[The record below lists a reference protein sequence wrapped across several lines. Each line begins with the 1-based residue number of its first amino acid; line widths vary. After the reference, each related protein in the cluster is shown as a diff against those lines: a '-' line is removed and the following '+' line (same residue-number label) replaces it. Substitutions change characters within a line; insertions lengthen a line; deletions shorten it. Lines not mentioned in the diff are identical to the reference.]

1 MDAPVSP
8 AGLPAIGI
16 SAAREDTEEIASLPA
31 MSVQD
36 DGTDAV
42 AIGPR
47 EGGQALPLTAEALAV
62 MGLNDPRR
70 NAPGA
75 VSEWA
80 HVTTPTHARASLAGS
95 PQQFNSAQYSPSE
108 FHNTANYYQNNVL
121 APSLHQQVLLQQN
134 DSGPA
139 VQAVAEARHSAIM
152 AEAQSNYREQVTQ
165 LQAHAISSATQLRL
179 ELLQAEHRL
188 QQQEE
193 QLRAAGESLATKHS
207 EEVSQMQK
215 EVMEYKIRLHQAEAH
230 ASEIVRQAELE
241 LANRAKASQS
251 HAENMTGE
259 LNHLKSE
266 MGTVLQAHKTQSEN
280 VLRLER
286 TNADLRARLAEAVA
300 ASPTNTVTVPP
311 VEHPIYTPP
320 GLMQGGGG
328 PPGGDDS
335 PHGSDGDDDESD
347 DGDRRKKKKKDKK
360 KKKKKRDSSDSSS
373 SSSIGL
379 SKKDLLKM
387 LKKVAKSKKDKD
399 NDDETEAT
407 RGRSKVKEAEK
418 IVFPKF
424 PQPENYRNWRLRA
437 REAVVAA
444 SDRPDEAFE
453 WLDEVWKEDTTEEY
467 LRDPKGF
474 TTLDAKILSAITNVL
489 EGDFARQI
497 DTFKEREGHE
507 GRLVRGRQILH
518 KLNAYLS
525 TNALHGSVY
534 DMEDLLNVV
543 MINENLVQFIRNW
556 DTVLSGMKKT
566 PADDVLQPLFHRQVK
581 KAKIL
586 SHDIAIYERAVDGS
600 AEKTYEFLYNA
611 VNRLI
616 KIKRLERNRERIAK
630 QAAAGMPSAPAP
642 LKRVPKGF
650 CIDFVRNGSCSK
662 DQCTYKHQ
670 MPNKPRGRSQSKGKG
685 KGRSKSPS
693 GRGSPS
699 PGRINAECKFF
710 KHGKCNKGDKCRFIH
725 KGQPSA
731 PATGSG
737 RESSGEKKK
746 KKEKKENRRKKSRSS
761 SKSSKGSR
769 GSKGSK
775 GSGGSRGSGGR
786 RPKPSLPAAVCL
798 LGALVASSA
807 PQADA
812 LAFRKEVPI
821 IHDQCSN
828 AAHLAMASVR
838 FSNTPEY
845 HYIPTPV
852 EDSNWRG
859 VEIQPRVFTKEHP
872 VKYRPKSDGQDV
884 RDALATQNASINH

>member
-1 MDAPVSP
+1 M
-8 AGLPAIGI
+8 
-16 SAAREDTEEIASLPA
+16 
-31 MSVQD
+31 
-36 DGTDAV
+36 
-42 AIGPR
+42 
-47 EGGQALPLTAEALAV
+47 
-62 MGLNDPRR
+62 
-70 NAPGA
+70 
-75 VSEWA
+75 
-80 HVTTPTHARASLAGS
+80 
-95 PQQFNSAQYSPSE
+95 
-108 FHNTANYYQNNVL
+108 
-121 APSLHQQVLLQQN
+121 
-134 DSGPA
+134 
-139 VQAVAEARHSAIM
+139 QAVAEARHSALM
-152 AEAQSNYREQVTQ
+152 AEAQSNHREQVTQ
-165 LQAHAISSATQLRL
+165 LQAQAISSATQLRL

-193 QLRAAGESLATKHS
+193 QLRTAGESLATKHS

-215 EVMEYKIRLHQAEAH
+215 GVMDYKIRLHQAEAH
-230 ASEIVRQAELE
+230 ASEIVRQAERE

-266 MGTVLQAHKTQSEN
+266 MGTVLQAHRTQSEN

-300 ASPTNTVTVPP
+300 ASPTNTATIPP
-311 VEHPIYTPP
+311 VEHPIHTPP
-320 GLMQGGGG
+320 GLMQRGGG
-328 PPGGDDS
+328 PPGGDGS
-335 PHGSDGDDDESD
+335 PPGSDGDDESD
-347 DGDRRKKKKKDKK
+347 DDDHRKKKNKKKKKDKK

-387 LKKVAKSKKDKD
+387 LKKVTKSKKDKD
-399 NDDETEAT
+399 NDEETEAT
-407 RGRSKVKEAEK
+407 RGRSKVQEAEK

-489 EGDFARQI
+489 EGDEGDFARQI

-534 DMEDLLNVV
+534 DMEDLLNFV

-556 DTVLSGMKKT
+556 DTVLSGMKKSL
-566 PADDVLQPLFHRQVK
+566 ADDVLQPLFHRQVK

-600 AEKTYEFLYNA
+600 TEKTYEFLYNA

-685 KGRSKSPS
+685 KGRGQSPPEGGALLLDASMPSASSSSTANATRATSAVSSTRVSPLLRPLGAAESPAAKRRQRKKRRRRSGRSPVPALRAPKAAKVPRVPKAPEAARARADVSRNLRFQPPFVSWEHPSQVRHPKPMHSPS
-693 GRGSPS
+693 GR
-699 PGRINAECKFF
+699 
-710 KHGKCNKGDKCRFIH
+710 KCRSFTTSVPVLRTLRWHLFGFRTLLSITTFPLRW
-725 KGQPSA
+725 KIPI
-731 PATGSG
+731 
-737 RESSGEKKK
+737 
-746 KKEKKENRRKKSRSS
+746 
-761 SKSSKGSR
+761 
-769 GSKGSK
+769 
-775 GSGGSRGSGGR
+775 GG
-786 RPKPSLPAAVCL
+786 A
-798 LGALVASSA
+798 
-807 PQADA
+807 
-812 LAFRKEVPI
+812 
-821 IHDQCSN
+821 
-828 AAHLAMASVR
+828 
-838 FSNTPEY
+838 
-845 HYIPTPV
+845 
-852 EDSNWRG
+852 
-859 VEIQPRVFTKEHP
+859 
-872 VKYRPKSDGQDV
+872 
-884 RDALATQNASINH
+884 

>member
-8 AGLPAIGI
+8 AGLPAISI

-62 MGLNDPRR
+62 MGPNDPRR

-95 PQQFNSAQYSPSE
+95 HQQFNSAQYSPSE

-121 APSLHQQVLLQQN
+121 APSLHQQILLQQN

-179 ELLQAEHRL
+179 DLLQAEHRL

-193 QLRAAGESLATKHS
+193 QLRSAGESLATKHS

-215 EVMEYKIRLHQAEAH
+215 EVTEYKIRLHQAEVH

-266 MGTVLQAHKTQSEN
+266 MGSVLQAHKTQSEN

-300 ASPTNTVTVPP
+300 ASPTDTVTVPP
-311 VEHPIYTPP
+311 VEHHIYTPP

-335 PHGSDGDDDESD
+335 PHGSEGDDNESD
-347 DGDRRKKKKKDKK
+347 DDDRRKKKKKDK

-467 LRDPKGF
+467 LRDPKGS

-497 DTFKEREGHE
+497 DTFKEKDTGD
-507 GRLVRGRQILH
+507 
-518 KLNAYLS
+518 AS
-525 TNALHGSVY
+525 F
-534 DMEDLLNVV
+534 VV
-543 MINENLVQFIRNW
+543 
-556 DTVLSGMKKT
+556 
-566 PADDVLQPLFHRQVK
+566 
-581 KAKIL
+581 
-586 SHDIAIYERAVDGS
+586 
-600 AEKTYEFLYNA
+600 
-611 VNRLI
+611 
-616 KIKRLERNRERIAK
+616 
-630 QAAAGMPSAPAP
+630 
-642 LKRVPKGF
+642 
-650 CIDFVRNGSCSK
+650 
-662 DQCTYKHQ
+662 
-670 MPNKPRGRSQSKGKG
+670 
-685 KGRSKSPS
+685 
-693 GRGSPS
+693 
-699 PGRINAECKFF
+699 
-710 KHGKCNKGDKCRFIH
+710 
-725 KGQPSA
+725 
-731 PATGSG
+731 
-737 RESSGEKKK
+737 
-746 KKEKKENRRKKSRSS
+746 
-761 SKSSKGSR
+761 
-769 GSKGSK
+769 
-775 GSGGSRGSGGR
+775 
-786 RPKPSLPAAVCL
+786 
-798 LGALVASSA
+798 
-807 PQADA
+807 
-812 LAFRKEVPI
+812 
-821 IHDQCSN
+821 
-828 AAHLAMASVR
+828 VR
-838 FSNTPEY
+838 FFTNSM
-845 HYIPTPV
+845 HIF
-852 EDSNWRG
+852 
-859 VEIQPRVFTKEHP
+859 PRTHFTDQSMIWK
-872 VKYRPKSDGQDV
+872 
-884 RDALATQNASINH
+884 IC

>member
-1 MDAPVSP
+1 M
-8 AGLPAIGI
+8 
-16 SAAREDTEEIASLPA
+16 
-31 MSVQD
+31 
-36 DGTDAV
+36 
-42 AIGPR
+42 
-47 EGGQALPLTAEALAV
+47 
-62 MGLNDPRR
+62 
-70 NAPGA
+70 
-75 VSEWA
+75 
-80 HVTTPTHARASLAGS
+80 
-95 PQQFNSAQYSPSE
+95 
-108 FHNTANYYQNNVL
+108 
-121 APSLHQQVLLQQN
+121 
-134 DSGPA
+134 
-139 VQAVAEARHSAIM
+139 QAVAEARHSAIM

-215 EVMEYKIRLHQAEAH
+215 EVMEYRIRLHQAEAH

-543 MINENLVQFIRNW
+543 MTL
-556 DTVLSGMKKT
+556 
-566 PADDVLQPLFHRQVK
+566 
-581 KAKIL
+581 
-586 SHDIAIYERAVDGS
+586 
-600 AEKTYEFLYNA
+600 
-611 VNRLI
+611 
-616 KIKRLERNRERIAK
+616 
-630 QAAAGMPSAPAP
+630 
-642 LKRVPKGF
+642 
-650 CIDFVRNGSCSK
+650 
-662 DQCTYKHQ
+662 
-670 MPNKPRGRSQSKGKG
+670 
-685 KGRSKSPS
+685 
-693 GRGSPS
+693 
-699 PGRINAECKFF
+699 
-710 KHGKCNKGDKCRFIH
+710 
-725 KGQPSA
+725 
-731 PATGSG
+731 
-737 RESSGEKKK
+737 
-746 KKEKKENRRKKSRSS
+746 
-761 SKSSKGSR
+761 
-769 GSKGSK
+769 
-775 GSGGSRGSGGR
+775 
-786 RPKPSLPAAVCL
+786 
-798 LGALVASSA
+798 
-807 PQADA
+807 
-812 LAFRKEVPI
+812 
-821 IHDQCSN
+821 
-828 AAHLAMASVR
+828 
-838 FSNTPEY
+838 
-845 HYIPTPV
+845 
-852 EDSNWRG
+852 
-859 VEIQPRVFTKEHP
+859 
-872 VKYRPKSDGQDV
+872 
-884 RDALATQNASINH
+884 

>member
-1 MDAPVSP
+1 M
-8 AGLPAIGI
+8 
-16 SAAREDTEEIASLPA
+16 
-31 MSVQD
+31 
-36 DGTDAV
+36 
-42 AIGPR
+42 
-47 EGGQALPLTAEALAV
+47 
-62 MGLNDPRR
+62 
-70 NAPGA
+70 
-75 VSEWA
+75 
-80 HVTTPTHARASLAGS
+80 
-95 PQQFNSAQYSPSE
+95 
-108 FHNTANYYQNNVL
+108 
-121 APSLHQQVLLQQN
+121 
-134 DSGPA
+134 
-139 VQAVAEARHSAIM
+139 QAVAEARHSALM
-152 AEAQSNYREQVTQ
+152 AEAQSNHREQVTQ
-165 LQAHAISSATQLRL
+165 LQAQAISSATQLRL

-193 QLRAAGESLATKHS
+193 QLRTAGESLATKHS

-215 EVMEYKIRLHQAEAH
+215 GVMDYKIRLHQAEAH
-230 ASEIVRQAELE
+230 ASEIVRQAERE

-266 MGTVLQAHKTQSEN
+266 MGTVLQAHRTQSEN

-300 ASPTNTVTVPP
+300 ASPTNTATIPP
-311 VEHPIYTPP
+311 VEHPIHTPP
-320 GLMQGGGG
+320 GLMQRGGG
-328 PPGGDDS
+328 PPGGDGS
-335 PHGSDGDDDESD
+335 PPGSDGDDESD
-347 DGDRRKKKKKDKK
+347 DDDHHKKKNKKKKKDKK

-387 LKKVAKSKKDKD
+387 LKKVTKSKKDKD
-399 NDDETEAT
+399 NDEETEAT
-407 RGRSKVKEAEK
+407 RGRSKVQEAEK

-489 EGDFARQI
+489 EGDEGDFARQI

-534 DMEDLLNVV
+534 DMEDLLNFV

-556 DTVLSGMKKT
+556 DTVLSGMKKSL
-566 PADDVLQPLFHRQVK
+566 ADDVLQPLFHRQVK

-586 SHDIAIYERAVDGS
+586 SHDIAMNERAVDGS
-600 AEKTYEFLYNA
+600 TEKTYEFLYNA

-650 CIDFVRNGSCSK
+650 CIDFVRDGSCSK

-685 KGRSKSPS
+685 KGRGQSPPEGGALPLDASMPSASSSSTANATRATSAVSSTRVSPLLRPLGAAESPAAKRRKRKKRRRRSGRSPVPALRAPKAAKVPRVPKAPEAARARADVSRNLRFQPPFVSWEHSSQVRHPKPMHSPS
-693 GRGSPS
+693 GR
-699 PGRINAECKFF
+699 
-710 KHGKCNKGDKCRFIH
+710 KCRSFTTSVPVLRTLRWHLFGFRTLLSITTFPLRW
-725 KGQPSA
+725 KIPI
-731 PATGSG
+731 
-737 RESSGEKKK
+737 
-746 KKEKKENRRKKSRSS
+746 
-761 SKSSKGSR
+761 
-769 GSKGSK
+769 
-775 GSGGSRGSGGR
+775 GG
-786 RPKPSLPAAVCL
+786 A
-798 LGALVASSA
+798 
-807 PQADA
+807 
-812 LAFRKEVPI
+812 
-821 IHDQCSN
+821 
-828 AAHLAMASVR
+828 
-838 FSNTPEY
+838 
-845 HYIPTPV
+845 
-852 EDSNWRG
+852 
-859 VEIQPRVFTKEHP
+859 
-872 VKYRPKSDGQDV
+872 
-884 RDALATQNASINH
+884 